1 MSSVKKKIPGAIDSA
16 RQGEILAAY
25 ASDPKN
31 AIVRHALSRH
41 AVTSVFYDPSH
52 LPDVNMSYS
61 LELSTMT
68 PMNQKASG
76 RCWIY
81 AGLGFMR
88 ETIAKKLGIK
98 NFQLSTNYIALYD
111 KIEKSNYALESCLYY
126 ADREKDD
133 RELKWLLANPVSDGG
148 QWDMLVNLVNKYG
161 LMPMEAFP
169 DTYQSSNTRE
179 TDWVVNC
186 YIRNFAA
193 KAWHLVHEGKAEE
206 ARELKEKTLEKIY
219 GLFLSAFGVPPTTFD
234 FEYKDSEDAR
244 HVVSGLTPLEFKK
257 AYLGDSLDDYV
268 SLINSPTEDKPY
280 LKSYTIDRLGNVLE
294 GKRVTHLNVTM
305 ERMKELILKQLKDG
319 SPVWF
324 GSDVSFYR
332 DRNSFA
338 WDDKAIDYEGS
349 FGLSVEESKE
359 NMLDFS
365 ASAMNHAMLIVGVN
379 LVENVPTKWKIE
391 NSWGTDNGQQ
401 GYYAMSESWFDKFV
415 YQAVVHKKYLSSEEL
430 KAYLEEPI
438 VLKPWD
444 PMGTLAD

>member
-1 MSSVKKKIPGAIDSA
+1 MKKIPGAIDSA
-16 RQGEILAAY
+16 RQAEILASY

-41 AVTSVFYDPSH
+41 AITSVFYDPSH

-61 LELSTMT
+61 LELPTMT

-234 FEYKDSEDAR
+234 FEYKDSKDVR
-244 HVVSGLTPLEFKK
+244 HVVSGMTALEFKK
-257 AYLGDSLDDYV
+257 AY
-268 SLINSPTEDKPY
+268 
-280 LKSYTIDRLGNVLE
+280 
-294 GKRVTHLNVTM
+294 
-305 ERMKELILKQLKDG
+305 
-319 SPVWF
+319 
-324 GSDVSFYR
+324 
-332 DRNSFA
+332 
-338 WDDKAIDYEGS
+338 
-349 FGLSVEESKE
+349 
-359 NMLDFS
+359 
-365 ASAMNHAMLIVGVN
+365 
-379 LVENVPTKWKIE
+379 
-391 NSWGTDNGQQ
+391 
-401 GYYAMSESWFDKFV
+401 
-415 YQAVVHKKYLSSEEL
+415 
-430 KAYLEEPI
+430 
-438 VLKPWD
+438 
-444 PMGTLAD
+444 